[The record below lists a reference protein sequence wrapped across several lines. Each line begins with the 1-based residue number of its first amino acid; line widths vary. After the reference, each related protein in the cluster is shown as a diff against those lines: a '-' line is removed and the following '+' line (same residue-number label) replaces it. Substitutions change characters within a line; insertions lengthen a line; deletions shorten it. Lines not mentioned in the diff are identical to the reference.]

1 MGKDKA
7 LIRLHDRYL
16 IHYPI
21 QVLQQ
26 LTTDVRIIGDPSRYG
41 FLGLPV
47 VSDCTKS
54 SGPLSGI
61 YTALKTSP
69 SFFNLI
75 VGCDMP
81 RISEK
86 FLKLLL
92 GKAPHGDIIMMKF
105 EDGVV
110 EPLCALYSKACLEAI
125 EASFK
130 QQEYSVS
137 SISAS
142 VKTAYISEWEISALG
157 LARDIFANVNAPA
170 DLAELESESPH

>member
-1 MGKDKA
+1 MMFSQSFHNSKALNFPLTGFVLAGGKSSRMGKDKA

-75 VGCDMP
+75 VGCDM
-81 RISEK
+81 
-86 FLKLLL
+86 
-92 GKAPHGDIIMMKF
+92 
-105 EDGVV
+105 
-110 EPLCALYSKACLEAI
+110 
-125 EASFK
+125 
-130 QQEYSVS
+130 
-137 SISAS
+137 
-142 VKTAYISEWEISALG
+142 
-157 LARDIFANVNAPA
+157 
-170 DLAELESESPH
+170 

>member
-7 LIRLHDRYL
+7 LLRLHNRYL
-16 IHYPI
+16 IDYPI

-26 LTTDVRIIGDPSRYG
+26 LTTDVRIIGDPWKYG

-47 VSDCTKS
+47 VSDCLKS
-54 SGPLSGI
+54 NGPLSGI
-61 YTALKTSP
+61 YTALKISP

-81 RISEK
+81 RIALS

-92 GKAPHGDIIMMKF
+92 GKAKHGDIIMMKF
-105 EDGVV
+105 EDGIV

-125 EASFK
+125 ESSFR
-130 QQEYSVS
+130 QQQHQVT
-137 SISAS
+137 SISAT
-142 VKTAYISEWEISALG
+142 VKTVYVSESEISALG
-157 LARDIFANVNAPA
+157 LTRDIFANVNTPA
-170 DLAELESESPH
+170 DLADLGSGSPH